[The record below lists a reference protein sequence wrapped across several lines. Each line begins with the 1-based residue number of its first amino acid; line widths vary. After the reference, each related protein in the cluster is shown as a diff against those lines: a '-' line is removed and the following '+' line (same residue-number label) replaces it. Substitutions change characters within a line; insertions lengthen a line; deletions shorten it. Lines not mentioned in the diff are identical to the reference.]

1 MGHMRSLV
9 WLRWSAV
16 EKTTTSRNS
25 YIVIFN
31 DPPDTYQ
38 DLTIPFQMS
47 AHLPPAMPSSVWPL
61 LSLPGHV
68 LGSTASQRPSGLVYA
83 NQA

>member
-1 MGHMRSLV
+1 M
-9 WLRWSAV
+9 
-16 EKTTTSRNS
+16 EKTTTSCNS

-31 DPPDTYQ
+31 DPPAAYQ

-47 AHLPPAMPSSVWPL
+47 AHLPPAMPSSVCPL
-61 LSLPGHV
+61 LSLPGDV